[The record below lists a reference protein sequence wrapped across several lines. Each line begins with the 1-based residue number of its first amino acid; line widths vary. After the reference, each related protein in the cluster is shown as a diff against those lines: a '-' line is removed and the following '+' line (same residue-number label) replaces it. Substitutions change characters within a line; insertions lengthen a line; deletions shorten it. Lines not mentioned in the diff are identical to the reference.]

1 MGRAIKRYTDKFKN
15 EAIKLALNT
24 ISTNQAA
31 KDLGVPVSMLHSWV
45 NQSKLSVIDHQTKSS
60 DDQVKINLS
69 QLLEK
74 NRELQK
80 RIKRLEEEKS
90 ILKKAATYFAK
101 EIG

>member
-1 MGRAIKRYTDKFKN
+1 MGRAIKRYTEEFKN

-31 KDLGVPVSMLHSWV
+31 KDLGVPVSTLHSWV
-45 NQSKLSVIDHQTKSS
+45 NQSKLSVMDHQAKSS

-80 RIKRLEEEKS
+80 RINRLEEEKS

>member
-1 MGRAIKRYTDKFKN
+1 MGRTIKRYTDEFKN

-31 KDLGVPVSMLHSWV
+31 KDLGVPVSTLHSWV
-45 NQSKLSVIDHQTKSS
+45 NQSRLSVIDHQVKGS

-80 RIKRLEEEKS
+80 RINRLEEEKS

>member
-1 MGRAIKRYTDKFKN
+1 MGRAIKRYTEEFKN

-31 KDLGVPVSMLHSWV
+31 KDLGLPVSTLHSWV
-45 NQSKLSVIDHQTKSS
+45 NQSKLSVIDPQAKSS

-80 RIKRLEEEKS
+80 RINRLEEEKS
-90 ILKKAATYFAK
+90 ILKKAAMYFAK